1 MNLFV
6 GEIFKESNKFKQA
19 SIKAI
24 KIALYFKS
32 SNNKYFIGQLR
43 NLQKEVYGK
52 YIQIAIGNSTRW
64 NSYYECFRTLINSK
78 RALRVFFFFIFKIK
92 IFYKNKLILFYL
104 LFIF

>member
-6 GEIFKESNKFKQA
+6 GEIFKESNQFKQA

-43 NLQKEVYGK
+43 NLQKDIYGK
-52 YIQIAIGNSTRW
+52 YIQIAIGNDTRW

-78 RALRVFFFFIFKIK
+78 RALRVFIFFYFTVYLKLKYFIK
-92 IFYKNKLILFYL
+92 
-104 LFIF
+104 